1 MGFRS
6 IFDALLFLIL
16 TRPSQR
22 ELGYIVARSGFAR
35 GSGQLVLQREGG
47 GRSKGVDSV
56 KRVKTTSDC
65 SVNVK
70 RSSCSN
76 FKEANLEL

>member
-16 TRPSQR
+16 TGPSQR
-22 ELGYIVARSGFAR
+22 ELGYIVARRLCKGKRASRFAE
-35 GSGQLVLQREGG
+35 REGG

-65 SVNVK
+65 SVNVR
-70 RSSCSN
+70 RSSRST